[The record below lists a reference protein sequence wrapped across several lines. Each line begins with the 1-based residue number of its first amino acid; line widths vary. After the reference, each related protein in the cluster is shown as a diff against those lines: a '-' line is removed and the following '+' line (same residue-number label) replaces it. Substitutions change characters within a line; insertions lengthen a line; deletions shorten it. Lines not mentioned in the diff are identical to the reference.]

1 MKIKKLIRAAAI
13 VFVCVMAVEGVVASF
28 DLQKKDVENKRVL
41 IMADGKVL
49 AEMRILRPGKL
60 QLDFKNESLAKG
72 ANDSEMYI
80 CDGGGKLQYQGENKK
95 MKFTLS
101 AEKVQVEDIPDKKKE
116 EK

>member
-1 MKIKKLIRAAAI
+1 MKIKKMIRAAVI

-28 DLQKKDVENKRVL
+28 DLQKKNVENKRVL
-41 IMADGKVL
+41 IISDGKVL
-49 AEMRILRPGKL
+49 AVMNILQPGEIKL
-60 QLDFKNESLAKG
+60 NFKTESLAKG
-72 ANDSEMYI
+72 INDSEMYI

-116 EK
+116 